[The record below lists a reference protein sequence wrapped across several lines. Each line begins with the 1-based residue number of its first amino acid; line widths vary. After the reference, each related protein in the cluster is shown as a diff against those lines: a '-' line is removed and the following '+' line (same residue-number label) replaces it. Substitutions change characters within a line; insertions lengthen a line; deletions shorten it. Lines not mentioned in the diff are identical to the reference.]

1 MPDALRLVF
10 GLSGCPFLAGYG
22 LPLSFYAS
30 PGSVCEKWRFFVP
43 VLYHFCSTFDCLS
56 FQKIRM
62 KILLSCMYGLCV
74 VCGLPFS
81 KSRLPG
87 GGVYIP
93 PLILRFRSWGS
104 LSVVRANGC
113 MDFLSPLP
121 PAAGVL
127 CSLSGWVWDIVPCG
141 CRHSALLA
149 AAFMPVK

>member
-1 MPDALRLVF
+1 MPIFPKNTHENIVVVYVWAMCGLRL
-10 GLSGCPFLAGYG
+10 A
-22 LPLSFYAS
+22 
-30 PGSVCEKWRFFVP
+30 FF
-43 VLYHFCSTFDCLS
+43 
-56 FQKIRM
+56 KIKAPR
-62 KILLSCMYGLCV
+62 
-74 VCGLPFS
+74 
-81 KSRLPG
+81 G

-127 CSLSGWVWDIVPCG
+127 CSLSVWVWDIVPCC